1 MLLLAVHI
9 PDCDGTEDAEIVAS
23 EFVEIINE
31 ERDRNWDM
39 SAPLHLPRPDGRVT
53 VCLLPNPAFVT
64 PGQIIDHFALVA
76 ERDRLR
82 KAVERVA
89 NATPTMTD
97 LRDAQLAA
105 RAVLLPQKGVGEPRC
120 NCDTAPVGVGCPVHP
135 EGSAAGEDP
144 QEDAD

>member
-1 MLLLAVHI
+1 MSTSNGAMLLLAVHI

-76 ERDRLR
+76 ENDRLR
-82 KAVERVA
+82 TELERVA
-89 NATPTMTD
+89 AAAPTMTN

-105 RAVLLPQKGVGEPRC
+105 RSALLPQKEPGQ
-120 NCDTAPVGVGCPVHP
+120 N
-135 EGSAAGEDP
+135 
-144 QEDAD
+144 DA